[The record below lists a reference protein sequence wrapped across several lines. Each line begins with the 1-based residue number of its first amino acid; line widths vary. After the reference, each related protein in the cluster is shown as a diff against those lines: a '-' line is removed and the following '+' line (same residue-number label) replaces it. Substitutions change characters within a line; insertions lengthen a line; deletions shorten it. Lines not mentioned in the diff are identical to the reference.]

1 MRQQHNKIAG
11 RGHCVS
17 AIEKKTRC
25 SHNGNMRKL
34 LKFLVAA
41 FLVLCL
47 PLQGLAGV
55 TMPACAGHAPVAV
68 QMADDHAA
76 MESHCQ
82 HMNQHMK
89 MAAQKK
95 VHDHK
100 VSHDKCA
107 ACYISVAQ
115 AIVPQVTVAV
125 PVLAATAY
133 AHPALV
139 EYQTQLSTPYHPPR
153 STAA

>member
-1 MRQQHNKIAG
+1 
-11 RGHCVS
+11 
-17 AIEKKTRC
+17 
-25 SHNGNMRKL
+25 MRKL
-34 LKFLVAA
+34 LKFLVAV

-68 QMADDHAA
+68 QMADDHDA

-82 HMNQHMK
+82 HMK
-89 MAAQKK
+89 MAAEKK
-95 VHDHK
+95 AHDHK
-100 VSHDKCA
+100 ISHDKCA
-107 ACYISVAQ
+107 ACYISVSQ

-125 PVLAATAY
+125 PLLGTTAY
-133 AHPALV
+133 SHLALV

-153 STAA
+153 STAAQG

>member
-1 MRQQHNKIAG
+1 MRQSITKSRLAAAG
-11 RGHCVS
+11 L
-17 AIEKKTRC
+17 AIEKKLQRF
-25 SHNGNMRKL
+25 HNENMRKL
-34 LKFLVAA
+34 IKLMVAA

-47 PLQGLAGV
+47 PLQGLAAV
-55 TMPACAGHAPVAV
+55 TMPACAGHEPVAV

-82 HMNQHMK
+82 HMK
-89 MAAQKK
+89 MAAAKK

-115 AIVPQVTVAV
+115 AIVPQVAV
-125 PVLAATAY
+125 SM
-133 AHPALV
+133 PALV
-139 EYQTQLSTPYHPPR
+139 ATVYPVISIGRYQTRLSTPYDPPR
-153 STAA
+153 STSA